1 MEYNNGKDN
10 KNEEKIRRDIIKEI
24 LTRFNVF
31 KDLEK
36 NNEEDNISNYEKKNE
51 LGIGDINDYFKD
63 LKPNEIAYILYLF
76 SLSDERKVE
85 NMINIFDTL
94 NSILSHYEYY
104 KKKNPKI
111 KYNNSHFDNYLLK
124 RYDCSYIFTTYLSEK
139 ECRELKIDNKLFFN
153 YIPVKCLKVHK
164 SEDPK
169 SKINCEFAHNEFE
182 LKFHPFV
189 YKKFKCKNKN
199 CKKDCDCYNYHANN
213 DGDSSDM
220 ETEVDF
226 DSNEIA
232 ELKQIILFIFSGKN
246 DKDNYKEKTSKPKEK
261 SDFIPTEFNPAT
273 YKMYRCPLGII
284 CKLDV
289 KLCLNYHSKND
300 KRRNPDLYEP
310 ELCPNLYKNNKTI
323 KNGKC
328 DLGDDCNKAHNFYE
342 YFYHPKKFRKKECP
356 VEKKDKLCY
365 NRLICP
371 YYHESDSVCGEDDE
385 KMMLDQELISNYYK
399 SLMVLYE
406 KSIDSELSKLK
417 EIKKRYV
424 CYKCGQ
430 DNALDHKSFFVDINE
445 KKIICEECKN
455 KYKNRKFKEIEW

>member
-1 MEYNNGKDN
+1 MK
-10 KNEEKIRRDIIKEI
+10 
-24 LTRFNVF
+24 
-31 KDLEK
+31 
-36 NNEEDNISNYEKKNE
+36 
-51 LGIGDINDYFKD
+51 
-63 LKPNEIAYILYLF
+63 
-76 SLSDERKVE
+76 
-85 NMINIFDTL
+85 
-94 NSILSHYEYY
+94 
-104 KKKNPKI
+104 
-111 KYNNSHFDNYLLK
+111 
-124 RYDCSYIFTTYLSEK
+124 
-139 ECRELKIDNKLFFN
+139 
-153 YIPVKCLKVHK
+153 
-164 SEDPK
+164 
-169 SKINCEFAHNEFE
+169 
-182 LKFHPFV
+182 
-189 YKKFKCKNKN
+189 
-199 CKKDCDCYNYHANN
+199 
-213 DGDSSDM
+213 
-220 ETEVDF
+220 TEVDF

-232 ELKQIILFIFSGKN
+232 ELKQIILSIFSGKN

-273 YKMYRCPLGII
+273 YKMYRCPLGPI

-406 KSIDSELSKLK
+406 KSIDSELNKLK